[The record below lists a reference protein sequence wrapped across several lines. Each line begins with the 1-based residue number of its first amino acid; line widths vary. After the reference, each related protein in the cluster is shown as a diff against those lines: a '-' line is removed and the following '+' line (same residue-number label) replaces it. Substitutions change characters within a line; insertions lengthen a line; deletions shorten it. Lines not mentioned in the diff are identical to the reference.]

1 MKKITKIIICFSQNL
16 TSVSEIGTLN
26 TIHLAERKY
35 KVNLLVIFAHK
46 VLQALKAK
54 LEKELRQIVNVGYF
68 KRIGKP
74 TNWVNGPA
82 IAGML
87 NGEVRISLDPWT
99 MLWNANILSQSSVFL
114 QIVDAFSVYWQIR
127 VDEKCSHFLEFGSP
141 LQRCCF
147 KQYPHETYLAS
158 QFSNQ
163 KLPPLFQMSQIAL
176 FFKMI

>member
-74 TNWVNGPA
+74 TSWVNGPA

-87 NGEVRISLDPWT
+87 NGEVRISLDP
-99 MLWNANILSQSSVFL
+99 
-114 QIVDAFSVYWQIR
+114 
-127 VDEKCSHFLEFGSP
+127 
-141 LQRCCF
+141 
-147 KQYPHETYLAS
+147 
-158 QFSNQ
+158 
-163 KLPPLFQMSQIAL
+163 
-176 FFKMI
+176 